1 MKSTFTGIRDLDV
14 EILNRLDD
22 RDLVSFCS
30 TDKYANSICDLE
42 TFWQRRMIEKYG
54 KYLNLE
60 SLLKFKDKK
69 SWAEYYVEITKV
81 LNSSNVEYETAKALE
96 NGRSDLVKLLK
107 EIKHILVEYVEIMQ
121 DDLYESYFLTRK
133 EGDTYF
139 KKQGKYV
146 MESDNERMEGQ
157 YLNGLKIG
165 KWFNMERD
173 GTYSINEYYQNGMM
187 KSHELWHGSTLLE
200 REYYDKNGEPILR
213 TLWVKQY
220 F

>member
-30 TDKYANSICDLE
+30 TDKYANSICDSE
-42 TFWQRRMIEKYG
+42 TFWQRRVTEKHG

-60 SLLKFKDKK
+60 TLKKFKDKK
-69 SWAEYYVEITKV
+69 SWAEYYVEVAKV
-81 LNSSNVEYETAKALE
+81 LNSSNVEYDAAKALE

-165 KWFNMERD
+165 K
-173 GTYSINEYYQNGMM
+173 
-187 KSHELWHGSTLLE
+187 
-200 REYYDKNGEPILR
+200 
-213 TLWVKQY
+213 
-220 F
+220 